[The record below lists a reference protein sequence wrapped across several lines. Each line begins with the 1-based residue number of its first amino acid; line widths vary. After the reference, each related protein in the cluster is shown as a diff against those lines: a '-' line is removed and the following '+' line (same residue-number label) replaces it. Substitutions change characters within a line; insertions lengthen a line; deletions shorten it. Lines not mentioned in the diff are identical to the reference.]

1 MNRAGRAWCRS
12 HLAAGRAGRKGAGLG
27 LLGAGAWCRSPGG
40 WAWNRAGRTWRRSG
54 QVAAWAAGAG
64 PRGGAWRASHLLAPG
79 AAGRGAGPDPR
90 CAPGRGG
97 VRGAEPR
104 EPGPPRLAPEV
115 KHPGKFRFRLVGGL
129 SWIDRPSSFWDL
141 SRKTSCSARAAGVD
155 EAGYSGRGVR
165 GLSRG
170 RLDAPHAPGRAPVS
184 SAGPLPARGPA
195 AALRR
200 RRPAPGSPRT
210 RTSPTHLPCRA
221 EEGISAGPRPCPR
234 GPGPRPP
241 VCDFESLAPTTHKR
255 SRPALLRDRE
265 PGIPTVTHELV

>member
-1 MNRAGRAWCRS
+1 MRDRAWRRGGAWSCSPGDGAGGEQSRTGLVPLSEGSGASGEEGSGAGPAGRW
-12 HLAAGRAGRKGAGLG
+12 GLVP
-27 LLGAGAWCRSPGG
+27 LTWRLGVRD
-40 WAWNRAGRTWRRSG
+40 RAGRTWRRSG
-54 QVAAWAAGAG
+54 RGAVWAAGAG
-64 PRGGAWRASHLLAPG
+64 PRGGAWRASHLLALG

-97 VRGAEPR
+97 VGGAEPR

-170 RLDAPHAPGRAPVS
+170 RLDAPHAPGRAPVP
-184 SAGPLPARGPA
+184 SAGPFPARGPA

-210 RTSPTHLPCRA
+210 RASPTHL
-221 EEGISAGPRPCPR
+221 
-234 GPGPRPP
+234 
-241 VCDFESLAPTTHKR
+241 
-255 SRPALLRDRE
+255 
-265 PGIPTVTHELV
+265 